1 MKKKI
6 LKLIGFNIAFIVA
19 NIVLF
24 SNWFLGIKLFSF
36 FGIILAIASIIT
48 FFKTN
53 NRILNGKKKEE
64 IKKEE
69 NKLETAED
77 FRKELVLCMSKREFR
92 EEATRAVKQM
102 ERLTKKIQML
112 EEILAQ
118 HFSRGSLTYE
128 KFNSTVVGV
137 EKLFFDNLRK
147 MITKIRIFDQDE
159 YNNMAR
165 ENRNLSTHAV
175 EKRNAIYKEYIDYAG
190 IIIEKNE
197 NLLIKLDDLTL
208 EISKLADVE
217 EANIEDLMV
226 VQEINEL
233 IDQTKLYKR
242 KLEE

>member
-1 MKKKI
+1 MQKKL
-6 LKLIGFNIAFIVA
+6 LKLIGFNVGFVAA
-19 NIVLF
+19 NILLF
-24 SNWFLGIKLFSF
+24 SNWFLGIKLLSF
-36 FGIILAIASIIT
+36 WGIVLGIISIVT

-53 NRILNGKKKEE
+53 NRILNGKKKED

-69 NKLETAED
+69 NALETTED
-77 FRKELVLCMSKREFR
+77 FRKELMVCMTKREFR

-102 ERLTKKIQML
+102 ERLEKKVQML
-112 EEILAQ
+112 EEILTQ

-137 EKLFFDNLRK
+137 EKLFFDNLKK

-175 EKRNAIYKEYIDYAG
+175 QKRNAIYKEYIDYAVL
-190 IIIEKNE
+190 IIDKNE
-197 NLLIKLDDLTL
+197 QLLIKLDDLTL

-226 VQEINEL
+226 VQEINDL